1 MIKTGICDR
10 SREGEQRAGGC
21 IASSLGQ
28 PGQKRREAYMNQR
41 QMEILE
47 ILQRDGKAS
56 VRALARRFRVNAM
69 TIRRDLAALE
79 ETGRVARTHGGAML
93 ARTGVVE
100 FAFAEKARRNIEQK
114 RAIAAEIAR
123 LVPPGSTVSLDTGTT
138 TLEIA
143 RAIAGIPGLTVLTSS
158 LAIASALYAREN
170 VNLVLL
176 GGTVRKN
183 SPDLSGP
190 LTEENLRRFRVSLAI
205 LGADGA
211 SPDGAF
217 TLDESVARVSRAMI
231 AGAEKTILALD
242 SSKFAAAA
250 FVKFAEWSEIGAVVT
265 DAGAPPSVRG
275 WLEKKVR
282 KTIYAKP

>member
-1 MIKTGICDR
+1 
-10 SREGEQRAGGC
+10 
-21 IASSLGQ
+21 
-28 PGQKRREAYMNQR
+28 MNAR
-41 QMEILE
+41 QAEILE

-56 VRALARRFRVNAM
+56 VQALARRFRVNAM
-69 TIRRDLAALE
+69 TIRRDLVALQA
-79 ETGRVARTHGGAML
+79 TGRVARTHGGAML

-100 FAFAEKARRNIEQK
+100 FAFAEKARRNMEQK
-114 RAIAAEIAR
+114 KAIAAEIAG

-138 TLEIA
+138 TLEAA

-190 LTEENLRRFRVSLAI
+190 LTEDNLRKFRVSIAV

-211 SPDGAF
+211 SPEGVF
-217 TLDESVARVSRAMI
+217 TLDEGVARVSRAMI
-231 AGAEKTILALD
+231 AGAEKTILAAD
-242 SSKFAAAA
+242 SSKFSAAA
-250 FVKFAEWSEIGAVVT
+250 FVRFAEWSDIDIVVT
-265 DAGAPPSVRG
+265 DEGAPPSVRG
-275 WLEKKVR
+275 WLEKKAGRV
-282 KTIYAKP
+282 IYARPR